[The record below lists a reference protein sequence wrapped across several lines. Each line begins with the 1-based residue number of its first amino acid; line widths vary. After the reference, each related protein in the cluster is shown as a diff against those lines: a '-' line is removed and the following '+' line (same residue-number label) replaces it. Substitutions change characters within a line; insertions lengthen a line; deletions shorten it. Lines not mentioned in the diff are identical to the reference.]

1 MKYDYEQKI
10 LSSIDFSQGRP
21 FQDILYV
28 ALRNAIING
37 TFPLGERINEKSLA
51 IQLSISRTPLRQA
64 IARLSKEGLV
74 QAIPNHG
81 VIINNISLSSIKEIF
96 RIRKA
101 LEIILFEACLENVT
115 DQDILH
121 FESLCSQ
128 MMQAEELDKME
139 EVFLLFSEYNTYAMK
154 VSNMPRL
161 TVLLEQ
167 LSEYLKNFRSYSF
180 YSKERRLRAIYEHTR
195 IIEHL
200 RNHDSNLLAQ
210 AVEQH
215 IGNSEQET
223 IDRFIENNRLEN
235 DNKND

>member
-37 TFPLGERINEKSLA
+37 TFPLGEIINEKSLA
-51 IQLSISRTPLRQA
+51 IQLSISRTPVRQA

-74 QAIPNHG
+74 QAIPNYG

-115 DQDILH
+115 D
-121 FESLCSQ
+121 
-128 MMQAEELDKME
+128 
-139 EVFLLFSEYNTYAMK
+139 
-154 VSNMPRL
+154 
-161 TVLLEQ
+161 
-167 LSEYLKNFRSYSF
+167 
-180 YSKERRLRAIYEHTR
+180 
-195 IIEHL
+195 
-200 RNHDSNLLAQ
+200 
-210 AVEQH
+210 
-215 IGNSEQET
+215 
-223 IDRFIENNRLEN
+223 
-235 DNKND
+235 

>member
-21 FQDILYV
+21 FQDILYI

-37 TFPLGERINEKSLA
+37 IFPMGERINEKSLA
-51 IQLSISRTPLRQA
+51 IQLSISRTPVRQA
-64 IARLSKEGLV
+64 VARLSKEGLV
-74 QAIPNHG
+74 QAIPNYG
-81 VIINNISLSSIKEIF
+81 VIINNISLGSIKEIF

-101 LEIILFEACLENVT
+101 LEVILFEACMENVT
-115 DQDILH
+115 SQDILH
-121 FESLCSQ
+121 FEFLCSQ
-128 MMQAEELDKME
+128 MMQAEAKDKIE
-139 EVFLLFSEYNTYAMK
+139 EVFHLFSEYNTYAMK

-180 YSKERRLRAIYEHTR
+180 FSKERRLRAIYEHTN
-195 IIEHL
+195 IVEHL
-200 RNHDSNLLAQ
+200 KHKDSNLLVQ

-215 IGNSEQET
+215 IMNSEQET
-223 IDRFIENNRLEN
+223 IDRFEENHRLDNSNRI
-235 DNKND
+235 

>member
-21 FQDILYV
+21 IQEILYV

-74 QAIPNHG
+74 QAIPNYG

-101 LEIILFEACLENVT
+101 LEIILFDACLENVT

-128 MMQAEELDKME
+128 MMQAEEKDKIE

-180 YSKERRLRAIYEHTR
+180 YSKDRRLRAIYEHTS

-200 RNHDSNLLAQ
+200 RNHDSDLLAQ

-215 IGNSEQET
+215 IANSEQET

-235 DNKND
+235 DSKK